1 MSMLEITELT
11 FEGGIEH
18 LIDGRFDAV
27 SGVAVGHSTNAAA
40 NITTFTASFEAVA
53 EELKALPC

>member
-40 NITTFTASFEAVA
+40 NLYCFV
-53 EELKALPC
+53 